1 MYVCMVEV
9 YWEEACH
16 TQGRYPLTLQQAKLG
31 SAETELIA
39 IGRLACV
46 QHNKQGQH
54 RAGWGPMGPHVG
66 LHAVQQTSPCLAC
79 RGYTCGK
86 SIRVQQEGHDLAT
99 GACSYRHSTSSDASI
114 RAQHMSTGAR
124 AFRRW
129 RRLPHLHCEILQ
141 HPGESKR

>member
-1 MYVCMVEV
+1 MYVCMIEV
-9 YWEEACH
+9 YWV
-16 TQGRYPLTLQQAKLG
+16 GRSLPHAGQVPSDTAASQAGQRRDRVDRIWQTCLCATQQAR
-31 SAETELIA
+31 AA
-39 IGRLACV
+39 
-46 QHNKQGQH
+46 QG
-54 RAGWGPMGPHVG
+54 WLGPHVG